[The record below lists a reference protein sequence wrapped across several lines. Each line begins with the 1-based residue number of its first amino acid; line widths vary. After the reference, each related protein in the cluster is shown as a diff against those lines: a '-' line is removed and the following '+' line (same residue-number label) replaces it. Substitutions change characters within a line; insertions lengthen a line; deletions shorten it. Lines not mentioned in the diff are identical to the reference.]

1 MLDILNGFVVSV
13 HTDIGQ
19 QTDVVEQ
26 IWEFTSEIME
36 KLWNGTR
43 LFSSKGHLNDLISF
57 VIIALI
63 GYFLHLRGA
72 ILHLEPKGIIN
83 AFSIVLIVFTVEEL
97 TKNDLLVVSHD
108 IILPSNER
116 RK

>member
-26 IWEFTSEIME
+26 IWEFTSVIME
-36 KLWNGTR
+36 KLWDGTR
-43 LFSSKGHLNDLISF
+43 LFSPKGNLNDLISF

-63 GYFLHLRGA
+63 RYLLHLRGA